1 MRTEPPV
8 ASAGANRALA
18 VSDRYQRVLNDLR
31 ISVIDRCNF
40 RCPYC
45 MPAERF
51 GGAGAFLPRREWL
64 TPAAIESLARAFV
77 ALGVRKLRLTG
88 GEPLLRPELPEII
101 ERLAAIAGV
110 EDLALTT
117 NGALLADQAAALRA
131 AGLRRIT
138 VSLDA
143 IEPNRFLQMSG
154 GYGDV
159 TGVLA
164 GIEAARA
171 AGFATIKVNAMIQRG
186 RNEDQVLALAE
197 HFRSTQVVLR
207 FIEYMDVGSC
217 NGWRRDQVVSAA
229 EIRAIIDARYPLRA
243 LPATVAGEVARRYA
257 YQDGA
262 GEIGF
267 VASISEPFCGD
278 CNRARISADGRL
290 YTCLFAH
297 GGVDLG
303 RWMFD
308 PDRLREQIQTIWR
321 ARSDRYSEQRAERE
335 RQAQSRVEMFRMGG

>member
-1 MRTEPPV
+1 MRIDPKADGV
-8 ASAGANRALA
+8 AASAGTAPL
-18 VSDRYQRVLNDLR
+18 DRYGRGLRDLR

-51 GGAGAFLPRREWL
+51 GGAAAFLPRRDWL
-64 TPAAIESLARAFV
+64 APAAIEQLARAFV

-101 ERLAAIAGV
+101 ARLSAIDGV
-110 EDLALTT
+110 EDIALTS

-131 AGLRRIT
+131 AGLQRIT

-143 IEPNRFLQMSG
+143 LDPASFQRMSG

-159 TGVLA
+159 AGVLA

-171 AGFATIKVNAMIQRG
+171 AGFAGIKVNAMIQRG
-186 RNEDQVLALAE
+186 CNEDQVLPLAE
-197 HFRSTQVVLR
+197 HFRGSPIVLR

-217 NGWRRDQVVSAA
+217 NGWRRDQVVTAA
-229 EIRAIIDARYPLRA
+229 EIRTVISAQHPLCA
-243 LPATVAGEVARRYA
+243 LPATVEGEVARRYA
-257 YQDGA
+257 YQDGG

-267 VASISEPFCGD
+267 VGSVSEPFCGD

-290 YTCLFAH
+290 YTCLFAST
-297 GGVDLG
+297 GTDLRPWLDQPG
-303 RWMFD
+303 SLLQNLSSLW
-308 PDRLREQIQTIWR
+308 RE
-321 ARSDRYSEQRAERE
+321 RSDRYSEQRAESE
-335 RQAQSRVEMFRMGG
+335 RQARSRIEMFRMGG

>member
-1 MRTEPPV
+1 MRIDPQTAGRP
-8 ASAGANRALA
+8 ASQGAAPR
-18 VSDRYQRVLNDLR
+18 DRYGRGLRDLR

-45 MPAERF
+45 MPAESF
-51 GGAGAFLPRREWL
+51 GGAGAFMPRRDWL
-64 TPAAIESLARAFV
+64 TPAAIETLARAFV

-101 ERLAAIAGV
+101 ERLSAIAGV
-110 EDLALTT
+110 EDIALTS

-131 AGLRRIT
+131 AGLQRIT

-143 IEPNRFLQMSG
+143 LAPASFQRMSG

-159 TGVLA
+159 DGVLA
-164 GIEAARA
+164 GIAAARA
-171 AGFATIKVNAMIQRG
+171 AGFAAIKVNAMIQRG

-197 HFRSTQVVLR
+197 HFRGSPIVLR

-229 EIRAIIDARYPLRA
+229 EIRAIIAARYPLRA

-257 YQDGA
+257 YADGN

-267 VASISEPFCGD
+267 VASVSEPFCGD

-290 YTCLFAH
+290 YTCLFANA
-297 GGVDLG
+297 GIDLRPWIDQPEQLQG
-303 RWMFD
+303 K
-308 PDRLREQIQTIWR
+308 LRAIWQER
-321 ARSDRYSEQRAERE
+321 GDRYSEQRAERE
-335 RQAQSRVEMFRMGG
+335 REAKSRVEMFRMGG